1 MSGMSADNDTADT
14 TNESEES
21 DIFWDSLY
29 NEIDSLKRPSEI
41 SILEASS
48 DEYKNITDSEQNDDN
63 DNNCDNH
70 DQNLSHCMKSSVS
83 TIDGVDDKENRDI
96 VDETLLPEKLQGKKW
111 IIRNI
116 LGEGSF
122 FRVSQAYADGI
133 LLAIRR
139 RHFGDYK
146 NLFTT
151 TYRREIE
158 QEYQTCRKH
167 VIDVLSKIGDHD
179 NIATFFGFRRIGFR
193 WEMFIEYVGGGDLL
207 DEIMNYVARSLK
219 LSDFDCAVIFD
230 DNTKLL
236 PHQLGTKAYAP
247 PQRFYTTTKP
257 QCADIWSCGIILYLL
272 LAYKLP
278 WIAAYREDPC
288 YDKWYKYISKK
299 RIDQSNYICPMK
311 FPKGINSI
319 FSELLEYLLDP
330 NEDTRI
336 TISDIVDI
344 SWLRNKIS
352 CKSFVVYENQ
362 QSNEFIEK
370 DDNIIKSLQDLKL
383 SEKL

>member
-1 MSGMSADNDTADT
+1 MSDMSADNDTADT

-116 LGEGSF
+116 LGE
-122 FRVSQAYADGI
+122 VSQAYADGI

-179 NIATFFGFRRIGFR
+179 NIATFLVFDELVFDGRYKKRIPDEVIITRFS
-193 WEMFIEYVGGGDLL
+193 DLICAIAYL
-207 DEIMNYVARSLK
+207 HERSLK

-230 DNTKLL
+230 DNTKVL

-311 FPKGINSI
+311 FPK
-319 FSELLEYLLDP
+319 ELLEYLLDP